1 MHLSLKRSGAPA
13 DPVGVQLET
22 APVSLSWES
31 SLPKLRGRRMEHD
44 YDIFEILPDGGV
56 MWRDTIPGQENAVR
70 KLEELSE
77 RTLNEV
83 VVMHVPTN
91 SVIAS
96 MKGPRA

>member
-1 MHLSLKRSGAPA
+1 
-13 DPVGVQLET
+13 
-22 APVSLSWES
+22 
-31 SLPKLRGRRMEHD
+31 MEHD
-44 YDIFEILPDGGV
+44 YDIFEILPDGCV

-83 VVMHVPTN
+83 VVMHVPSN
-91 SVIAS
+91 SVIVS

>member
-1 MHLSLKRSGAPA
+1 
-13 DPVGVQLET
+13 
-22 APVSLSWES
+22 
-31 SLPKLRGRRMEHD
+31 MEHD

-56 MWRDTIPGQENAVR
+56 MWRDTIPGQGNAVR

-96 MKGPRA
+96 MKGPRG